1 MRILIADDHALL
13 RAGIRLLLSE
23 VPGVKVVAET
33 GDGHEA
39 LALIAEKRPDIAL
52 VEIALPGLNGLDVTA
67 RARKEHPSTRILIVA
82 SDAQDEHVRRALVV
96 GSAGYLLKNADRN
109 ELELALRVVARGD
122 VWLSPEVAT
131 KVAAAY
137 ARNSRSSTDEP
148 FDVLT
153 PRQREVLQ
161 LIAEG
166 LSSKEIATRIGVSV
180 KTVDTHRTELMER
193 LGIRGIAGL
202 VRYAIRVGMVR
213 SGS

>member
-1 MRILIADDHALL
+1 MRVVIADGHALL
-13 RAGIRLLLSE
+13 RAGLRLLLSE
-23 VPGVKVVAET
+23 VPGVKVVGET
-33 GDGHEA
+33 GDGHDA
-39 LALIAEKRPDIAL
+39 LLLIAAKRPDVAL
-52 VEIALPGLNGLDVTA
+52 VDVSLPGLNGLDVAA
-67 RARKEHPSTRILIVA
+67 RARKEHPSTRILILSA
-82 SDAQDEHVRRALVV
+82 DANDEHIRRALVV
-96 GSAGYLLKNADRN
+96 GAAGYLLKNADRN
-109 ELELALRVVARGD
+109 ELALALRAVTQGD
-122 VWLSPEVAT
+122 VWLSPEVST

-137 ARNSRSSTDEP
+137 ARSSRSASDEP
-148 FDVLT
+148 FEVLT

-166 LSSKEIATRIGVSV
+166 LSSKEIASRIGVSV

>member
-1 MRILIADDHALL
+1 MRVLIADDHALL

-23 VPGVKVVAET
+23 VAGAKVVAET
-33 GDGHEA
+33 GDGHDA
-39 LALIAEKRPDIAL
+39 LALIAEKRPDVAL
-52 VEIALPGLNGLDVTA
+52 VEVSLPGLNGLDVAA
-67 RARKEHPSTRILIVA
+67 RARKEHPSTRILILA
-82 SDAQDEHVRRALVV
+82 ADANEEHIRRALVV
-96 GSAGYLLKNADRN
+96 GAAGYLLKNADRN
-109 ELELALRVVARGD
+109 ELELALRAVSRGD
-122 VWLSPEVAT
+122 VWLSPEVST

-137 ARNSRSSTDEP
+137 ARNSRSASDEP
-148 FDVLT
+148 FEVLT

-166 LSSKEIATRIGVSV
+166 LSSKEIAARIGVSV

-213 SGS
+213 PGL

>member
-1 MRILIADDHALL
+1 MRVLVADGHALL

-23 VPGVKVVAET
+23 IPGVKVVAET
-33 GDGHEA
+33 GDGHQT
-39 LALIAEKRPDIAL
+39 LALLGEKRPDVAL
-52 VEIALPGLNGLDVTA
+52 VEVSLPGLNGLDVAA
-67 RARKEHPSTRILIVA
+67 RARKEHPSTRILILA
-82 SDAQDEHVRRALVV
+82 TDAHEEHIRRALIV
-96 GSAGYLLKNADRN
+96 GAAGYLLKNADRN
-109 ELELALRVVARGD
+109 ELELALRAVSRGD
-122 VWLSPEVAT
+122 VWLSPEVST

-137 ARNSRSSTDEP
+137 ARNSRSASDEP
-148 FDVLT
+148 FEILT

-166 LSSKEIATRIGVSV
+166 LSSKEIAARIGVSV

-213 SGS
+213 SGA

>member
-1 MRILIADDHALL
+1 MRVLIADDHALL

-33 GDGHEA
+33 GDGQEA
-39 LALIAEKRPDIAL
+39 LALIAAKRPDIAL
-52 VEIALPGLNGLDVTA
+52 VEVSLPGLNGLDVAA
-67 RARKEHPSTRILIVA
+67 RARKENPSTRILILSSEA
-82 SDAQDEHVRRALVV
+82 NDEHIRRALIV
-96 GSAGYLLKNADRN
+96 GAAGYLLKSADRS
-109 ELELALRVVARGD
+109 ELGLALRAVFRGE

-137 ARNSRSSTDEP
+137 ARNSRSASDEP
-148 FDVLT
+148 FEVLT

-166 LSSKEIATRIGVSV
+166 LSSKEIAARIGVSV

-213 SGS
+213 PGA